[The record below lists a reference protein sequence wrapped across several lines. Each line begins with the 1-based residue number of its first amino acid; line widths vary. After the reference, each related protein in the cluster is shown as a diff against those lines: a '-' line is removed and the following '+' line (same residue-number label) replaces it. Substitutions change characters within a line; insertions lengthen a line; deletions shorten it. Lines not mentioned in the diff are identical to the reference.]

1 MIRDSFKWLDAFWS
15 SQAGNAECRYQLIT
29 CWKGLMSIWLCAND
43 CPKDISQN
51 ASTRRLLSSHT
62 QCTVSVSLYISF
74 LTTQMSLCS
83 VKICHASYLQRSWKP
98 SVPNFSQSDLV
109 CFHQRPHMNASS
121 DSNLAM
127 TLHETVAGVHPAGH
141 KTEPPKKKH
150 ILSMKYWLFNR
161 DPCNVFI
168 MISALTG

>member
-1 MIRDSFKWLDAFWS
+1 MTW
-15 SQAGNAECRYQLIT
+15 CVLIFPSRKR
-29 CWKGLMSIWLCAND
+29 W
-43 CPKDISQN
+43 
-51 ASTRRLLSSHT
+51 
-62 QCTVSVSLYISF
+62 
-74 LTTQMSLCS
+74 MSLSIDYLLEGSDEHLTVRQWLPQGYQSECINTPTIVIAYTVYSISIIVYQFLDNSNES
-83 VKICHASYLQRSWKP
+83 V
-98 SVPNFSQSDLV
+98 FSEDMPCQLSPKVVKTIGTKFFPSDLV

-168 MISALTG
+168 MISA